1 MIARVRVAIAPAGAL
16 VEHDRLWSAL
26 SAAFPADFVAW
37 DPQGARPDGVIGIGD
52 DGGAAVIAQVPALAF
67 PGPHEPLRG
76 GPRTDVLL
84 TATPLLDARLHDV
97 ALEDQDL
104 AAPLVVGAGEVVLGA
119 TAAGEACWTRHPHEH
134 APIDRIAAPLFALA
148 PDAPLRTP
156 LHGPRSL
163 VLIALVAFL
172 RAVAEPAGVQG
183 PPVRA
188 TILFDDPNLRRPT
201 YGHID
206 FAALVRHADAHNY
219 HAAMAMIPLDR
230 HGAHGPTVRLFRQRA
245 DRVSLAFHGNNH
257 EKRELLQ
264 PRALPEALAL
274 CAQAL
279 RRVQAFEAAE
289 QLPVSRVMTAPH
301 GMVSPATASALGAL
315 PYDGLCAIHPF
326 PWREEP
332 IAGRPLAGWDP
343 ATFTEGCAVLP
354 RVPLDWGPNGLALR
368 AYLDQA
374 IVLYGHHDDVAS
386 GLEPLAV
393 AAQRVN
399 RIGAVQWTSLGAI
412 AQSSHR
418 VHALAGLAVVRP
430 FANRV
435 VVTPPAGAQAL
446 TVMRPAE
453 GGDVFTGWSLGSGTT
468 VPFGD
473 ALPLV
478 DDAPV
483 TLRLHSRF
491 ETPVGAVTDPPLRPW
506 PAVRRIGTEL
516 RDRLAPLRG

>member
-1 MIARVRVAIAPAGAL
+1 MIARARVAVAPAGAL
-16 VEHDRLWSAL
+16 IDHGRLWSAL

-37 DPQGARPDGVIGIGD
+37 DPEGARPDGVIGIGD
-52 DGGAAVIAQVPALAF
+52 DGGAAATAHVPALAF

-84 TATPLLDARLHDV
+84 ADTPLLDRRLHGV
-97 ALEDQDL
+97 ALEDQEL
-104 AAPLVVGAGEVVLGA
+104 AAPLSVGASEVVLGA
-119 TAAGEACWTRHPHEH
+119 TAAGEACWTRRPHDRVT
-134 APIDRIAAPLFALA
+134 IDRIAAPLFALA
-148 PDAPLRTP
+148 ADAPLREP

-163 VLIALVAFL
+163 VLVALVAFL
-172 RAVAEPAGVQG
+172 RAVAEPDGVQG

-188 TILFDDPNLRRPT
+188 AILFDDPNLRRPT

-206 FAALVRHADAHNY
+206 FAALVRHADTYNY
-219 HAAMAMIPLDR
+219 HASMAMIPLDR
-230 HGAHGPTVRLFRQRA
+230 HGAHGPTVKLFRDRA

-257 EKRELLQ
+257 EKRELLA

-301 GMVSPATASALGAL
+301 GMCSPATASALGAL

-332 IAGRPLAGWDP
+332 IAGRALAGWDP
-343 ATFTEGCAVLP
+343 ATFAEGCAVLP

-368 AYLDQA
+368 AYLDHA

-393 AAQRVN
+393 AAERVN
-399 RIGAVQWTSLGAI
+399 RIGDVRWTSLGAI
-412 AQSSHR
+412 AQSGYR
-418 VHALAGLAVVRP
+418 VHELAGLAVVRP

-446 TVMRPAE
+446 TVARPTE
-453 GGDVFTGWSLGSGTT
+453 GGDVFSGWSLEGGTT
-468 VPFGD
+468 VAFGD
-473 ALPLV
+473 ALPLI
-478 DDAPV
+478 DDAPL

-491 ETPVGAVTDPPLRPW
+491 ETPLSGVTDPPLRPW
-506 PAVRRIGTEL
+506 PAVRRLGTEL
-516 RDRLAPLRG
+516 RDRIAPLRG